1 MTSFTYKDV
10 YEEEGK
16 RVLELNVLP
25 DKYCNFECIICPI
38 GRTKNKLDSPQDFGC
53 IGEDLEEL
61 SQRLNM
67 EKPDLVFINSKG
79 EALIHGR
86 IKEII
91 DFIRKRNVPI
101 RLLTNGYLL
110 GKKEYM
116 EIASC
121 CEEVLGEIKLVTEAA
136 FQKVQRPMEGYTL
149 AEYIDNMAAF
159 RSQYNGNF
167 LFEITIIKG
176 YNDSTEDVE
185 RLKTIIGRLRPDRLI
200 VIRLEDERFRK
211 KLWLEDERFE
221 KIKKQLEETV
231 GAF

>member
-1 MTSFTYKDV
+1 
-10 YEEEGK
+10 
-16 RVLELNVLP
+16 
-25 DKYCNFECIICPI
+25 
-38 GRTKNKLDSPQDFGC
+38 
-53 IGEDLEEL
+53 
-61 SQRLNM
+61 
-67 EKPDLVFINSKG
+67 
-79 EALIHGR
+79 
-86 IKEII
+86 
-91 DFIRKRNVPI
+91 
-101 RLLTNGYLL
+101 
-110 GKKEYM
+110 
-116 EIASC
+116 
-121 CEEVLGEIKLVTEAA
+121 
-136 FQKVQRPMEGYTL
+136 MEGYTL
-149 AEYIDNMAAF
+149 AEYINNMAAF